1 MYVCVYIVI
10 NTIKGKEEN
19 EKKNKEK
26 EEERGKEKM
35 RDAKIYIY

>member
-10 NTIKGKEEN
+10 NTIKRKEDN
-19 EKKNKEK
+19 EKNKEK